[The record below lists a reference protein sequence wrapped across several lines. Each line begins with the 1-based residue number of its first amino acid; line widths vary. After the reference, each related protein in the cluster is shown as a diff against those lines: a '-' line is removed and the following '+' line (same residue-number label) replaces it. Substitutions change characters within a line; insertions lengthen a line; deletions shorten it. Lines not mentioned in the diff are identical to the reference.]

1 MTHCNVHFLWC
12 FSVRFLTHNLSFSL
26 SPSSFSPILMLCT
39 WFLFC
44 LVKFL
49 TFIESHLCPR
59 SASASSINSPVP
71 TPKVPVR
78 SRSIDRLKSSVSS
91 SDASSPDPTQVC
103 WNSRGIRFVL
113 IRGLEALRM
122 GSWFSRCPV
131 SLHICF
137 RNTVLK
143 LHCSFTVLDHSS
155 ILNASCLL
163 LVAPE
168 G

>member
-78 SRSIDRLKSSVSS
+78 SRSIDRLKSSVPS

-113 IRGLEALRM
+113 IWGF
-122 GSWFSRCPV
+122 GSAQDEILIQQMSY
-131 SLHICF
+131 ITCF

-143 LHCSFTVLDHSS
+143 PNCNFTVLGLSS
-155 ILNASCLL
+155 ILKASCLL
-163 LVAPE
+163 LVVPE